1 VILNGDAAWKSV
13 AGKAGWELVIVARHD
28 FLRKHGT
35 AVPRIVRMFQEGQQF
50 MRANIDES
58 EAILEGTVKMPRGVL
73 RESLTA
79 NRLIYDVQPAW
90 EGERAVIWD
99 MFKIAV
105 DHGYLPRLPDETAI
119 WKP

>member
-1 VILNGDAAWKSV
+1 
-13 AGKAGWELVIVARHD
+13 
-28 FLRKHGT
+28 
-35 AVPRIVRMFQEGQQF
+35 
-50 MRANIDES
+50 
-58 EAILEGTVKMPRGVL
+58 LEGTVKMPRGVL